1 MKIFREE
8 VDKND
13 EQMKDDR
20 DVSQNDL
27 ATFTKVM
34 LFLHQ

>member
-1 MKIFREE
+1 MNIIRKG

-13 EQMKDDR
+13 EQT
-20 DVSQNDL
+20 NNENNL